1 MKDRVSPD
9 IGAEEPTQDW
19 DDIDWSTV
27 NNKVKN
33 LRQRIYRATQ
43 EGQWNRVRSLKKLM
57 MRSHANLLLST
68 RKVTQENKG
77 RRTAGVDGQKV
88 TMPSARLKL
97 AEEMKAYTPWQVKP
111 TRRVYIPKAN
121 GKQRP
126 LGIPTMK
133 DRVAQAIVK
142 NALEPEWEA
151 RFEENSYGFRAGRSC
166 QDAIEQCWSR
176 LNASSKDRWV
186 LDADIKGA
194 FDNISHDFILKTIG
208 DSPGRGWIKEWLK
221 AGYMEAEVFNATE
234 SGTPQG
240 GVISPLLANIALDG
254 MERWL
259 SQETKIREYQEKTG
273 KKAGKIHRR
282 KVSRYGFIRYADDF
296 VVTAETKEDLEAI
309 LPKLVTWLAERGLK
323 LNEEKTQI
331 RHVSEGFDFLGFNIR
346 SYGNKCLVKPQKE
359 KVQAKL
365 REIKEW
371 LGTHPNVEPGE
382 VIQVLNPILR
392 GWANYYKHGV
402 SKVIFATFDHH
413 VVKMLIKWAKR
424 RHPSKGIRWVIPR
437 YFGRIGGDHWVFKG
451 RTLDR
456 WGCLVDSYLYRTAST
471 PIIRHIKVRGQ
482 ASPDDPSLQ
491 AYWDKRRTRYGKAY
505 FAQGSKLYRVA
516 EGQQWKCPICRQHL
530 FNGEDSNIH
539 IHHVKEV
546 AKGGC
551 NEEENLQLVHAS
563 CHQQIHGRR
572 AKEKQRA

>member
-1 MKDRVSPD
+1 VQDRVTPD
-9 IGAEEPTQDW
+9 IGAEGPHLDW
-19 DDIDWSTV
+19 DAIDWAQV
-27 NNKVKN
+27 EGRVKN

-43 EGQWNRVRSLKKLM
+43 QGRWNQVRSLKKLM

-68 RKVTQENKG
+68 RRVTQDNQG
-77 RRTAGVDGQKV
+77 RKTAGVDGQKA
-88 TMPSARLKL
+88 TTAGSRMKL
-97 AEEMKAYTPWQVKP
+97 VEEMKGYKPWLVKP

-151 RFEENSYGFRAGRSC
+151 QFEANSYGFRPGRGC
-166 QDAIEQCWSR
+166 HDAIEQCWTR
-176 LNASSKDRWV
+176 LNANSGDEWI

-194 FDNISHDFILKTIG
+194 FDHISHDFILSAIG
-208 DSPGRGWIKEWLK
+208 ETPGRGWIKAWLK
-221 AGYMEAEVFNATE
+221 AGYMEAEIFNATE

-259 SQETKIREYQEKTG
+259 NQETKLREYPVKTG
-273 KKAGKIHRR
+273 KKAGRVVKKR
-282 KVSRYGFIRYADDF
+282 VNRYGFIRYADDF
-296 VVTAETKEDLEAI
+296 VVTAETKEEIEAV
-309 LPKLVTWLAERGLK
+309 LPKIVTWLAERGMK
-323 LNEEKTQI
+323 LNEEKTRI
-331 RHVSEGFDFLGFNIR
+331 RPITEGFNFLGFNLR
-346 SYGNKCLVKPQKE
+346 AYGKKCLAKPQKE

-371 LGTHPNVEPGE
+371 LEKHPNVESGD

-402 SKVIFATFDHH
+402 SKRIFATFDHH
-413 VVKMLIKWAKR
+413 LVKMLIKWAKR

-437 YFGRIGGDHWVFKG
+437 YFGRIGGDQWVFKG

-456 WGCLVDSYLYRTAST
+456 WGQLTDSYLYRTACT
-471 PIIRHIKVRGQ
+471 PITRHVKVKGN
-482 ASPDDPSLQ
+482 ASPDDSTLQ
-491 AYWDKRRTRYGKAY
+491 VYWTQRRTKYGKTY
-505 FAQGSKLYRVA
+505 FAKGSKLYSVA
-516 EGQQWKCPICRQHL
+516 ESQKWQCPICKQHL
-530 FNGEDSNIH
+530 FHGESNNIH

-546 AKGGC
+546 AKGGS
-551 NEEENLQLVHAS
+551 NEQANLMLVHPP
-563 CHQQIHGRR
+563 CHSHIHGRR
-572 AKEKQRA
+572 AEEKQRA